1 MPTCQHGSAI
11 PDHVLRGLHASQ
23 AGQRDN
29 REIWRH
35 KCCHCA
41 FARGEEYGRAN
52 AGAPGG
58 NAECLMTHRRA
69 PFDVMDALPFSQAG
83 VEGET
88 GRHQCAIC
96 AYHEGFNAARAR
108 AIGRQV
114 GDNVAQ
120 GIADALPDLDRNR
133 ES

>member
-1 MPTCQHGSAI
+1 MATCDHGSSI
-11 PDHVLRGLHASQ
+11 PDHILRSLHPSQ
-23 AGQRDN
+23 AGQRDK

-35 KCCHCA
+35 KCCHCS

-52 AGAPGG
+52 ALTPSGD
-58 NAECLMTHRRA
+58 AECKATNRRA
-69 PFDVMDALPFSQAG
+69 PFDTMDALPISQAG

-114 GDNVAQ
+114 GDNVAH
-120 GIADALPDLDRNR
+120 GITDALADPNR
-133 ES
+133 SRE